1 MNDNSVLVWKLHH
14 LFEQVS
20 GLGIRKSKSFYVI
33 LQRAFVFLP
42 ESPVYISGL
51 INDDPKKPCPDV
63 LLTFKFFSAG
73 VILNECLLNYVL
85 GVHLVLAG
93 VKSCRVET
101 VLVTLD
107 QLLYWLSHENSFCC
121 CFGETS
127 TFYISF

>member
-1 MNDNSVLVWKLHH
+1 MRTPFAVVSMKRQHFIFPFRYLHLFYYEDYSVREIADILKLSESNVKDRLSRGRALLRDSLKEEWENDNSVLVWKLHH

-63 LLTFKFFSAG
+63 S
-73 VILNECLLNYVL
+73 
-85 GVHLVLAG
+85 
-93 VKSCRVET
+93 
-101 VLVTLD
+101 
-107 QLLYWLSHENSFCC
+107 NS
-121 CFGETS
+121 GH
-127 TFYISF
+127 